1 MAAPIFR
8 KRHQKAIFAGSVQ
21 PDVKFSPIP
30 VCQADFFICQDCCS
44 RGHRRKGLCL
54 RRVLWAILRHWGR
67 FVVVPQWASFYLVL
81 PLSLIT
87 RDMPATA
94 FGAAVNVHRDARCE
108 PALIGDNVGIVFGQ
122 IKILFLTVF
131 TATGTHSTYLLP
143 WNLTSSE
150 LQRRDLLFIAST
162 YCLLNPEVPL
172 LELFI
177 LETLFSGFIFLSFFQ
192 ETELFPA

>member
-1 MAAPIFR
+1 M
-8 KRHQKAIFAGSVQ
+8 
-21 PDVKFSPIP
+21 
-30 VCQADFFICQDCCS
+30 
-44 RGHRRKGLCL
+44 
-54 RRVLWAILRHWGR
+54 
-67 FVVVPQWASFYLVL
+67 VVPYWASFYLVL

-108 PALIGDNVGIVFGQ
+108 PALIGDHASFVFGK

-131 TATGTHSTYLLP
+131 TATGAHGYFLLP